1 MTAVPITPDAQAAAV
16 ARGRGT
22 LSDVVGRLE
31 RLPISRWHLKARF
44 IVGIA
49 TFFDGIDFLAIAY
62 VLPVLAPR
70 WHLTPAEIG
79 LMLSAS
85 FAGQMVSG
93 LFFGWFA
100 ERFGRRTTI
109 IVATALYSLM
119 SFGCAFSWNYTSL
132 LVMRTIQG
140 IGLGGEV
147 AVAITYI
154 SEIAKAQSRGRFMLL
169 YEIVFPIGLVSA
181 VLIGIWIMPIFGWQS
196 MFIIGGLPAFLVFF
210 VQRLL
215 PESPRW
221 LATRGRYA
229 EADAAMS
236 FIEKEVE
243 RAAGPL
249 APVHPIRL
257 MQEPKASV
265 KDLFGDAYLKRTL
278 SVWAMWAFCYFCNFG
293 LATWLPTL
301 YRTTFHLDLGGAL
314 KFALVTQ
321 VVGLLG
327 TVVCALYIDRVP
339 RRVWFG
345 GAFGCSAAV
354 FFWLWSVPP
363 TSAPVLAMAGSL
375 AYFFISTIS
384 IGVYLYT
391 PEIYPTRVRAFGVST
406 AACWSRVAAFVG
418 PNVVGFLIGSAGL
431 GAVFGGFALAAALGA
446 IVCALFVSETRL
458 RLLEEVSP

>member
-1 MTAVPITPDAQAAAV
+1 MTAIPITPEAQAASA
-16 ARGRGT
+16 AYARGT
-22 LSDVVGRLE
+22 LGDVVGRLE

-44 IVGIA
+44 IIGTA
-49 TFFDGIDFLAIAY
+49 TFFDGLDFLAIAY

-70 WHLTPAEIG
+70 WHLTPAQIG

-85 FAGQMVSG
+85 FGGQIFSA
-93 LFFGWFA
+93 LFFGWLA

-109 IVATALYSLM
+109 VIATALYSLM
-119 SFGCAFSWNYTSL
+119 SFGCALSWDYTSL

-169 YEIVFPIGLVSA
+169 YEIVFPIGLVCA
-181 VLIGIWIMPIFGWQS
+181 VLIGIWIMPLFGWQS

-210 VQRLL
+210 IQRLL

-221 LATRGRYA
+221 LATRGRHA
-229 EADAAMS
+229 EADAATS

-243 RAAGPL
+243 QSSGPL
-249 APVHPIRL
+249 APVRPVAL
-257 MQEPKASV
+257 TQEPKASLR
-265 KDLFGDAYLKRTL
+265 DLFGGVYLERTL
-278 SVWAMWAFCYFCNFG
+278 SVWGMWAFCYFCNFG

-314 KFALVTQ
+314 KYSLVTQ

-327 TVVCALYIDRVP
+327 TLAAALYIDRFP

-345 GAFGCSAAV
+345 GAFFCSAAV
-354 FFWLWSVPP
+354 FLWLWYAPP
-363 TSAPVLAMAGSL
+363 TDALILAVTGSL

-391 PEIYPTRVRAFGVST
+391 PEIYPTRVRALAVST
-406 AACWSRVAAFVG
+406 AACWSRAASFVG

-431 GAVFGGFALAAALGA
+431 GAVFGGFALSAALGG
-446 IVCALFVSETRL
+446 IVCALFVSETRQ

>member
-1 MTAVPITPDAQAAAV
+1 MTAVAATPVD
-16 ARGRGT
+16 RGRGT
-22 LSDVVGRLE
+22 LGDVVGRLE

-44 IVGIA
+44 IVGTA
-49 TFFDGIDFLAIAY
+49 TFFDGLDFLAIAY

-85 FAGQMVSG
+85 FGGQIFSA
-93 LFFGWFA
+93 LFFGWLA

-109 IVATALYSLM
+109 IISTALYSLM
-119 SFGCAFSWNYTSL
+119 SFGCAFSWDYTSL

-169 YEIVFPIGLVSA
+169 YEIVFPIGLVCA
-181 VLIGIWIMPIFGWQS
+181 VLIGIWIMPLFGWQS
-196 MFIIGGLPAFLVFF
+196 RFIIGGLPAFLVFF
-210 VQRLL
+210 IQRLL

-221 LATRGRYA
+221 LATRGRFA
-229 EADAAMS
+229 EADAATS

-243 RAAGPL
+243 QSSGPL
-249 APVHPIRL
+249 APVRPIAL
-257 MQEPKASV
+257 TQEPKASV
-265 KDLFGDAYLKRTL
+265 RDLFGGVYLERTL
-278 SVWAMWAFCYFCNFG
+278 SVWGMWAFCYFCNFG

-314 KFALVTQ
+314 KYSLVTQ

-327 TVVCALYIDRVP
+327 TLAAALSIDSLP

-345 GAFGCSAAV
+345 GAFFCSAAV
-354 FFWLWSVPP
+354 FLWLWYAPP
-363 TSAPVLAMAGSL
+363 TDALVLAVAGSL

-391 PEIYPTRVRAFGVST
+391 PEIYPTRVRALAVST
-406 AACWSRVAAFVG
+406 AACWSRAASFVG

-431 GAVFGGFALAAALGA
+431 GAVFGGFAASAALGA
-446 IVCALFVSETRL
+446 IVCAFFVTETRQ